1 LEKPVLTNLQP
12 MTNYRWT
19 ICSLVFFAT
28 TINYLDRQV
37 ISLLKPIL
45 EKEFNW
51 SESDYS
57 NIVAA
62 FQLAYAFG
70 MLGVGSIIDKIG
82 SKLGYAISL
91 ILWSIASIMHAFA
104 SSTFGFGVARAAL
117 GATEAGNFPAA
128 IKVVAEWF
136 PKKERAFATG
146 IFNSGTNI
154 GAVIAPLIVPWIA
167 ITYSWQMAF
176 ISTGAVGF
184 IWLIFWFLLYRAPA
198 KHKLVNAAELEHIQS
213 DTDFEKADGSNA
225 EENIPWIK
233 LLSFKQTWAF
243 AVGKFLSDG
252 VWWFFLFWLP
262 AFLISEYKL
271 VGMEISF
278 PVAVVYMMAGVGSVA
293 GGWLPMWFMNTK
305 GWDMVRSRKTSM
317 LIYAVFPILVMFS
330 QAAGAYNMWYAV
342 IIIGVAMAAHQA
354 WSANILTT
362 VSDMFPKK
370 SIGAVI
376 GIGGM
381 VGGFG
386 SITVAKTAGALLD
399 YYKAQNDVQTG
410 YYILFLFCGTAYLIA
425 WFLMFRVLAPKM
437 TPIHAPEK

>member
-1 LEKPVLTNLQP
+1 
-12 MTNYRWT
+12 
-19 ICSLVFFAT
+19 
-28 TINYLDRQV
+28 
-37 ISLLKPIL
+37 
-45 EKEFNW
+45 
-51 SESDYS
+51 
-57 NIVAA
+57 
-62 FQLAYAFG
+62 
-70 MLGVGSIIDKIG
+70 
-82 SKLGYAISL
+82 
-91 ILWSIASIMHAFA
+91 MHAFA
-104 SSTFGFGVARAAL
+104 SSTFSFGVARAFL
-117 GATEAGNFPAA
+117 GVTEAGNFPAA

-167 ITYSWQMAF
+167 MSYGWQMAF

-184 IWLIFWFLLYRAPA
+184 IWLIFWFLLYRAPS

-213 DTDFEKADGSNA
+213 DADFEKANGS
-225 EENIPWIK
+225 EPEIDIPWSK
-233 LLSFKQTWAF
+233 LLTYKQTWAF

-271 VGMEISF
+271 VGMEVSI
-278 PVAVVYMMAGVGSVA
+278 PVAVVYLMAGVGSVA
-293 GGWLPMWFMNTK
+293 GGWLPMWLMNTK

-342 IIIGVAMAAHQA
+342 FIIGVAMAAHQA

-386 SITVAKTAGALLD
+386 SITVAKSAGALLD

-425 WFLMFRVLAPKM
+425 WFLMFKVLAPKM
-437 TPIHAPEK
+437 TPIHSVNKKV

>member
-1 LEKPVLTNLQP
+1 MKNFQP

-19 ICSLVFFAT
+19 ICSLIFFAT

-45 EKEFNW
+45 EKEYNW
-51 SESDYS
+51 TESDYS

-62 FQLAYAFG
+62 FQLAYALG

-91 ILWSIASIMHAFA
+91 FLWSIASIMHAFA
-104 SSTFGFGVARAAL
+104 SSTFSFGVARAFL
-117 GATEAGNFPAA
+117 GVTEAGNFPAA

-167 ITYSWQMAF
+167 ISYSWQMAF

-184 IWLIFWFLLYRAPA
+184 IWLIFWFLLYRAPST
-198 KHKLVNAAELEHIQS
+198 HKLVNAAELEHIQS
-213 DTDFEKADGSNA
+213 DVEFEKANGS
-225 EENIPWIK
+225 ESEIDIPWSK
-233 LLSFKQTWAF
+233 LLTYKQTWAF

-278 PVAVVYMMAGVGSVA
+278 PVAVVYLMAGVGSVA
-293 GGWLPMWFMNTK
+293 GGWLPMWLMNTK

-342 IIIGVAMAAHQA
+342 FIIGVAMAAHQA

-386 SITVAKTAGALLD
+386 SITVAKSAGALLD

-437 TPIHAPEK
+437 TPIHAANK

>member
-1 LEKPVLTNLQP
+1 

-19 ICSLVFFAT
+19 ICALVFFAT

-45 EKEFNW
+45 EKEFDW

-70 MLGVGSIIDKIG
+70 MLGVGSVIDKID

-91 ILWSIASIMHAFA
+91 VLWSIASIMHAFA
-104 SSTFGFGVARAAL
+104 ISTFGFGVARAFL
-117 GATEAGNFPAA
+117 GVTEAGNFPAA

-154 GAVIAPLIVPWIA
+154 GAVIAPLIVPWLA
-167 ITYSWQMAF
+167 LTYSWQMAF
-176 ISTGAVGF
+176 IATGAVGF
-184 IWLIFWFLLYRAPA
+184 VWLIFWFLLYRAPS

-213 DTDFEKADGSNA
+213 DADFEKADGSNS
-225 EENIPWIK
+225 EEDIPWSK
-233 LLSFKQTWAF
+233 LLTYKQTWAF

-271 VGMEISF
+271 VGLEISF

-293 GGWLPMWFMNTK
+293 GGWLPMWFTNTK

-330 QAAGAYNMWYAV
+330 QAAGSYNMWYAV
-342 IIIGVAMAAHQA
+342 FIIGVAMAAHQA

-437 TPIHAPEK
+437 TPIHAPKK

>member
-1 LEKPVLTNLQP
+1 MEKPVLTNLQP

>member
-1 LEKPVLTNLQP
+1 

-19 ICSLVFFAT
+19 ICALVFFAT

-167 ITYSWQMAF
+167 FTYNWQMAF

-184 IWLIFWFLLYRAPA
+184 IWLIFWFLIYRAPA
-198 KHKLVNAAELEHIQS
+198 KHQSVNAAELQHIQS
-213 DTDFEKADGSNA
+213 DADFEKADGSNA

-293 GGWLPMWFMNTK
+293 GGWLPMWFMNNK
-305 GWDMVRSRKTSM
+305 GWDIVRSRKTSM

-399 YYKAQNDVQTG
+399 YYKAQNNIQTG

-437 TPIHAPEK
+437 TPIHAPKN